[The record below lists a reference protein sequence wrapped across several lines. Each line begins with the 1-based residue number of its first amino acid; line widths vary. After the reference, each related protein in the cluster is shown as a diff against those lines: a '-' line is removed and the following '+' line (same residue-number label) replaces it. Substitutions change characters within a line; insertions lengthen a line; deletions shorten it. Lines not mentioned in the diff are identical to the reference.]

1 MVGGELKRIVGSA
14 EPFFDRTALAAS
26 ALYRVGVEE
35 PAGATPGKDF
45 SVSVRVN
52 RPDVIVRVNKRAVSA
67 SATNGAPAS
76 APSMEDQLKA
86 AINNGQPLY
95 NVPISTAT
103 ALRRVPGGAQ
113 LDLGVNVAVPAR
125 IKGPLTTAFGLVDA
139 TNSVRT
145 GRKTIDAPADG
156 SNYRL
161 SFSIPVTAGTY
172 KLRVAVADATGAV
185 GSIETVVDA
194 KLETMGPFNVSDL
207 LTSWTDASGKSQF
220 LALEDVP
227 ANVETLNASLELYPA
242 PGATAAADVQ
252 VRVGLYERGKKEP
265 LAEHSVEPDSGD
277 GFLRADAE
285 FDLASLAPGTY
296 VLRAVVTVG
305 GKEVGTTQASLRKR

>member
-1 MVGGELKRIVGSA
+1 VV
-14 EPFFDRTALAAS
+14 
-26 ALYRVGVEE
+26 
-35 PAGATPGKDF
+35 
-45 SVSVRVN
+45 VRVN
-52 RPDVIVRVNKRAVSA
+52 RRAVAA

-76 APSMEDQLKA
+76 APSMDDQLKA

-103 ALRRVPGGAQ
+103 ALRRLPGGTQ

-139 TNSVRT
+139 ANSVRT
-145 GRKTIDAPADG
+145 GRKTIDASPDG

-185 GSIETVVDA
+185 GSIETTIDA
-194 KLETMGPFNVSDL
+194 KLETMGPFSASDL

-227 ANVETLNASLELYPA
+227 GNVDTLNASLELYPA
-242 PGATAAADVQ
+242 AGAPAAPPTDDVK
-252 VRVGLYERGKKEP
+252 VRIGLYQRGKPEP
-265 LAEHSVEPDSGD
+265 IAEHFVEPDSGD

-285 FDLASLAPGTY
+285 FELAALAPGTY
-296 VLRAVVTVG
+296 VLRAVVSVG
-305 GKEVGTTQASLRKR
+305 GKDVGTTQASLRKR